1 MAQRSR
7 RDYRPLE
14 MSVIGPDTSVDESTA
29 RSRGSWAFGAG
40 TCLLLAVVV
49 AACGLGSGS
58 DEATPVGET
67 GTTDTT
73 APVDPTTTTA
83 VSTTSVVPDT
93 TAAHATARSGGVSFA
108 SDIQPIITETCAS
121 CHTGDGPGTQHVRF
135 DTADDVSRAAFAIA
149 IVTETRFMP
158 PWPASDESVPFDH
171 DWSLTDEEIATILRW
186 DDDGAPLDV
195 DPSTEMIPVNGVVG
209 LNDPDLVMQADGG
222 YDGEFGQPDEY
233 RCFVYDPEL
242 AESTFVSDMEFIPQQ
257 TQVVHHAVGFVV
269 PASERAAVEERNGAD
284 GQGGWT
290 CFGFSPGNGADLI
303 FTWAPGTDPTAFPD
317 GTGLE
322 MEVGDFFVLQTHY
335 HFGVE
340 ADADQSTFA
349 INFAAGDDVVAI
361 ALSTYLAPAEIPCGE
376 GEEGPLCDRDAA
388 RQKAIDAYGREGV
401 LADALI
407 RGCGNPLDAP
417 DGFVDGVAKS
427 TCTWPV
433 ANPGEIVSVFGHEHE
448 IGASFKMTLNPDTP
462 EERVLLDIPV
472 WDFDWQLI
480 YEPTESIVIDR
491 GDTIRIECTW
501 DRALRDPLLEPA
513 YVLWADGTDDEMCFS
528 TVVTRPV

>member
-1 MAQRSR
+1 
-7 RDYRPLE
+7 
-14 MSVIGPDTSVDESTA
+14 MSMIGSNKSVDQSQA
-29 RSRGSWAFGAG
+29 SGRRSWALGAG
-40 TCLLLAVVV
+40 TCLFLAVVV
-49 AACGLGSGS
+49 GACGLGSGS
-58 DEATPVGET
+58 DGAAPTGDGVPAVTGSVSADSSNTET
-67 GTTDTT
+67 S
-73 APVDPTTTTA
+73 ADPTTTAEADT
-83 VSTTSVVPDT
+83 TTSEVLATT
-93 TAAHATARSGGVSFA
+93 TAPAATPPGGVSFA
-108 SDIQPIITETCAS
+108 SSIQPIITETCAS

-195 DPSTEMIPVNGVVG
+195 DPNTEMIPVNGVVG
-209 LNDPDLVMQADGG
+209 LNDPDLVMRADGS

-233 RCFVYDPEL
+233 RCFVYDPKL
-242 AESTFVSDMEFIPQQ
+242 TESTFVSDMEFIPQQ

-269 PASERAAVEERNGAD
+269 PGSERAAVEERNGAD

-322 MEVGDFFVLQTHY
+322 MEAGDFFVLQTHY
-335 HFGVE
+335 HYDVE

-349 INFAAGDDVVAI
+349 VNFATGADVDPI
-361 ALSTYLAPAEIPCGE
+361 DLFTYLAPAEIPCGE

-407 RGCGNPLDAP
+407 GGCGNPLDAP

-427 TCTWPV
+427 TCTSPV

-462 EERVLLDIPV
+462 EELVLLDIPV

-480 YEPTESIVIDR
+480 YEPTDSIVIDS

-513 YVLWADGTDDEMCFS
+513 YVLWADGTNDEMCFS
-528 TVVTRPV
+528 SVVTRPV